1 VLELAPEE
9 AEAVGEAVSTTV
21 ATTVAASVAASVG
34 TAVMVFLIMKK
45 GENGQQN
52 ASSDGQ
58 PKLESTLAAQK
69 GQKLVI

>member
-1 VLELAPEE
+1 MMCSLLAL
-9 AEAVGEAVSTTV
+9 AVNMVILFYDALLPVI
-21 ATTVAASVAASVG
+21 VAAGSEIKKVI
-34 TAVMVFLIMKK
+34 TKK

-58 PKLESTLAAQK
+58 PKLDSMLAAQK